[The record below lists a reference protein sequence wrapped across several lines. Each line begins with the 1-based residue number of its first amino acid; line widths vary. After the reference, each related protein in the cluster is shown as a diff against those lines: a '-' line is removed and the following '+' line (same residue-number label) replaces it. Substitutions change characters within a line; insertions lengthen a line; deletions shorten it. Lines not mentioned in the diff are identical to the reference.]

1 MDAQPNPDLIQS
13 GEFDLDGLLA
23 ALDAQTR
30 ATRAKRIM
38 FDVLDIML
46 ALLPNQTS
54 RQREIYRVHD
64 WLPSRELTG
73 LMTRK
78 SGWDMA
84 ASVNQPPFAFLQFM
98 VDCAIV
104 LNHGVVPGTSQ
115 RNVRVQKYR
124 GSSFDEEESPFS
136 VGKSGL
142 ELAVVRTV
150 AVQGSVNTQVMNER
164 VSSGVKRLDMMLGGG
179 YYLGGS
185 VLITGFAGPAKTTL
199 SGTFLE
205 AACRRGERTVF
216 SSFDLDGAEVIRNLA
231 SVGVKLDG
239 FVQSGLL
246 CMISASTVT
255 GSAET
260 YLVRIKTLAS
270 NHAARCMVVAPASTW
285 SKSANNLTAHS
296 VAERVIIW
304 SKAAGITLI
313 YTRLLDEMSSESK

>member
-115 RNVRVQKYR
+115 RNLRVQKYR

-150 AVQGSVNTQVMNER
+150 AVQGSVNT
-164 VSSGVKRLDMMLGGG
+164 
-179 YYLGGS
+179 
-185 VLITGFAGPAKTTL
+185 
-199 SGTFLE
+199 
-205 AACRRGERTVF
+205 
-216 SSFDLDGAEVIRNLA
+216 
-231 SVGVKLDG
+231 
-239 FVQSGLL
+239 
-246 CMISASTVT
+246 
-255 GSAET
+255 
-260 YLVRIKTLAS
+260 
-270 NHAARCMVVAPASTW
+270 
-285 SKSANNLTAHS
+285 
-296 VAERVIIW
+296 
-304 SKAAGITLI
+304 
-313 YTRLLDEMSSESK
+313 